1 MPAEQRAA
9 WETYLT
15 VKACAETAACDERT
29 IRRAI
34 EAGELPA
41 RRPRNGRMIR
51 VRAADLDAWL
61 RPMPALGRER

>member
-1 MPAEQRAA
+1 MSAEQRAA

-15 VKACAETAACDERT
+15 IRACAATAACDEKT

-34 EAGELPA
+34 ASGELPA
-41 RRPRNGRMIR
+41 RRPRNSRMVR

-61 RPMPALGRER
+61 RPIPAAGR